1 MSMDHDPG
9 AKGCD
14 VCYKVNR
21 LTCSDLLDQIVCM
34 ISLLLSIQAIEQA
47 IHSCG
52 IIQLEKKRAI
62 IIIIMY
68 LSLILCVNIANNYYV
83 ASYVLYIFQG
93 FDHYK
98 SCSS

>member
-52 IIQLEKKRAI
+52 IIQLEKKKSNHNNNYVSI
-62 IIIIMY
+62 INFMCKY
-68 LSLILCVNIANNYYV
+68 NNYYV